1 MIGGKVKLFRE
12 QLGYSQT
19 DFAKKIGMNRS
30 FLSQIES
37 GEAKIPKRYISKI
50 CEIFD
55 VTESQ
60 ITGSEES
67 HPLNKE
73 YLVYAMEII
82 DEIYGSSTLLPAE
95 RAELVNRVYEI
106 VRGFFAKKLSP
117 EEMELELQKLKKE
130 SEKQE
135 RVQQEIFKII
145 ESKLAN
151 KT

>member
-1 MIGGKVKLFRE
+1 MIGGKVKSFRE
-12 QLGYSQT
+12 QLGCSQT

-30 FLSQIES
+30 FLSQVES

-55 VTESQ
+55 VTEAQ

-82 DEIYGSSTLLPAE
+82 DEIYGSSTLPPAE

-145 ESKLAN
+145 ENKLAN